1 MAPPERFP
9 LTFSF
14 PLSMIKKNL
23 FPALF
28 FSPSLRR
35 LLSLNFFSVFSN
47 APTFHLYF
55 AIDAH
60 WYFEGHGS
68 LRNALFST
76 FFPKSPP
83 LTMRFASHFF
93 FGLHFTLFPQK
104 KSNLPRECTRAR
116 HFFYLLNVTCLPDEK

>member
-76 FFPKSPP
+76 FFSNIASTYNAFGFSFLLRSP
-83 LTMRFASHFF
+83 
-93 FGLHFTLFPQK
+93 
-104 KSNLPRECTRAR
+104 
-116 HFFYLLNVTCLPDEK
+116 FYLVSS